1 MDLAKTCPRSPRAKM
16 AGLVHL
22 GRMIDKARAYRKNKM
37 GDYIYPCS
45 FDKVILNFMS
55 IDSETFANKVVD
67 CEDDEIDAWSQEIL
81 KSKKTEELDF
91 INNQILERRP
101 DSEDK
106 LKSFY
111 ETLNKID
118 SSREDINTW
127 VELMDLEEGRL
138 QSE

>member
-37 GDYIYPCS
+37 GNYIYPCS
-45 FDKVILNFMS
+45 FDKVILKFMS
-55 IDSETFANKVVD
+55 IDSEAFANKVVD

-81 KSKKTEELDF
+81 KNKKTEELDF
-91 INNQILERRP
+91 INNQILQRRP

-111 ETLNKID
+111 ETLNKLD

>member
-1 MDLAKTCPRSPRAKM
+1 M

-91 INNQILERRP
+91 INHQILERRP

-127 VELMDLEEGRL
+127 VELMDLEEGHL

>member
-111 ETLNKID
+111 ETLNKLD

>member
-37 GDYIYPCS
+37 GNYIYPCS

-81 KSKKTEELDF
+81 KNKKTEELDF
-91 INNQILERRP
+91 INNQILQRRP

-111 ETLNKID
+111 ETLNKLD

>member
-37 GDYIYPCS
+37 GNYIYPCS

-81 KSKKTEELDF
+81 KNKKTEELDF

>member
-81 KSKKTEELDF
+81 KNKKTEELDF

-111 ETLNKID
+111 ETLNKLD

>member
-1 MDLAKTCPRSPRAKM
+1 M

-81 KSKKTEELDF
+81 KNKKTEELDF

-111 ETLNKID
+111 ETLNKLD

>member
-22 GRMIDKARAYRKNKM
+22 GRMIDKARAYRKNIM
-37 GDYIYPCS
+37 GNYIYPCS

>member
-1 MDLAKTCPRSPRAKM
+1 M

-91 INNQILERRP
+91 INHQILER
-101 DSEDK
+101 K
-106 LKSFY
+106 LRSNSAPIDHASFSIDFIQSL
-111 ETLNKID
+111 TRLSLN
-118 SSREDINTW
+118 
-127 VELMDLEEGRL
+127 
-138 QSE
+138 

>member
-127 VELMDLEEGRL
+127 VELMDLEEGHL